1 MTHQPAAP
9 VEADAPRP
17 LARAILHA
25 RIPVALKLLLLA
37 LLAALSMADA
47 PRRTWHLLR
56 KDWFISATTAAD
68 EDPDSGLDWY
78 SLRRFR
84 RRRARLGWLLRCD
97 RAEGMALAGQRAPAP
112 CPAQA
117 ARAPPRHKH
126 ARNHLE
132 SVAKTPLSAA
142 ISRARFPVSY
152 PRPPRWPV
160 AARKAQRH
168 TGRACRPG
176 YAPPAGLS
184 AITAR
189 AAPGRSRASR
199 PSICF
204 HGQ

>member
-1 MTHQPAAP
+1 MTHKPAAL

-132 SVAKTPLSAA
+132 SVPKTPLSAA
-142 ISRARFPVSY
+142 NSRTHFSNVRSRGSAPGGSGRSPAFPSLDVSLNKAWYQPSRA
-152 PRPPRWPV
+152 
-160 AARKAQRH
+160 A
-168 TGRACRPG
+168 
-176 YAPPAGLS
+176 
-184 AITAR
+184 TASGSCM
-189 AAPGRSRASR
+189 A
-199 PSICF
+199 
-204 HGQ
+204 